1 MQQLLGRWT
10 GKIANLTIVLR
21 FEKNAAGKFAVLMD
35 SPDQKAMGIPVSSA
49 TLTKDKPLLKVAAIF
64 GEYNATLN
72 GNKIDGTW
80 TQGGKPTPLV
90 LTKE

>member
-10 GKIANLTIVLR
+10 GKIANLSIVLR
-21 FEKNAAGKFAVLMD
+21 FEKNDVGKFAVWMD

-49 TLTKDKPLLKVAAIF
+49 TLTKDKLLLKVAAVV
-64 GEYNATLN
+64 GEYSATLN
-72 GNKIDGTW
+72 GNKMEGTW
-80 TQGGKPTPLV
+80 TQGGKPMPLV